1 MQFFEVLQ
9 DASRRPGLLSA
20 SMLGF
25 HVRAGCKVSAPKMGR
40 KGQKKEE
47 RREGGRKGRKRR
59 RGEEGVNGLPG
70 CAGTRVLYYCLPLPC
85 YRGPTQKLE
94 EWGTC

>member
-25 HVRAGCKVSAPKMGR
+25 HVRACCKVSAPKMGR
-40 KGQKKEE
+40 KGHRKK
-47 RREGGRKGRKRR
+47 REGKEGEREGKG
-59 RGEEGVNGLPG
+59 GEGKEG
-70 CAGTRVLYYCLPLPC
+70 
-85 YRGPTQKLE
+85 
-94 EWGTC
+94 